1 MIYHL
6 KVLMSEI
13 YYDILLLTIG
23 KSEKEE
29 F

>member
-1 MIYHL
+1 MIYRFKAL
-6 KVLMSEI
+6 TSEI

>member
-1 MIYHL
+1 MIYHF
-6 KVLMSEI
+6 KVLTSET

>member
-1 MIYHL
+1 MIYHF